1 MMNIINKAYAIIP
14 LVEDMINTIDSLRE
28 KYTKNLIIICT
39 IHAIMFFMTIIF
51 SLCSRHYEAIL
62 SVIADILMVFLSVS
76 RYREFSDELEKSYM
90 TARSALYGDDY
101 KDVYLNEEKIMV
113 TYGDLREMLRYI
125 KECIR
130 TDIIINMNIIG
141 FQLAYIILAILY

>member
-51 SLCSRHYEAIL
+51 SLCSRHYEATL
-62 SVIADILMVFLSVS
+62 SVIADMLMVFLAIS

>member
-39 IHAIMFFMTIIF
+39 IHVIMFFMTIIF

-62 SVIADILMVFLSVS
+62 SVIADMLMVFLAIS

>member
-39 IHAIMFFMTIIF
+39 IHAFMFFMTIIF

-62 SVIADILMVFLSVS
+62 SVIADMLMVFLSVS